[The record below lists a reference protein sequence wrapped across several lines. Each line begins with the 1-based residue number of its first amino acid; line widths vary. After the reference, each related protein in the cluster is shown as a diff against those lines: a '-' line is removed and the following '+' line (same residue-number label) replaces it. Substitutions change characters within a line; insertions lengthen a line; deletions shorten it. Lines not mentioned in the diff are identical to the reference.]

1 MTMEMNSIDQINF
14 KCNYTKKMDLK
25 TCREN
30 TVIVL
35 VFLFV
40 TLGRHWNKWKEIKIR
55 NNHVNLKQTIIQQ
68 SF

>member
-14 KCNYTKKMDLK
+14 KCNDTKKMDLK

-35 VFLFV
+35 VFLFG
-40 TLGRHWNKWKEIKIR
+40 TRGRHGTSGRK
-55 NNHVNLKQTIIQQ
+55 
-68 SF
+68 

>member
-1 MTMEMNSIDQINF
+1 MNSIDQINF

-35 VFLFV
+35 VWNSRK
-40 TLGRHWNKWKEIKIR
+40 TLEQVEGNKNQK
-55 NNHVNLKQTIIQQ
+55 
-68 SF
+68 